1 MGICLIYM
9 TAGSEG
15 EAERIGRELVASRL
29 AACVNIIPG
38 MKSIYR
44 WEGELQEDRETVL
57 IAKSTSERLPQLTRR
72 VKALHSYDC
81 PCVVSLP
88 VAGGNQDFIDW
99 IGAATAEDP
108 DEA

>member
-9 TAGSEG
+9 TAGSED
-15 EAERIGRELVASRL
+15 EAERIGRDLVASRL

-38 MKSIYR
+38 MKSVYR
-44 WEGELQEDRETVL
+44 WKGTLQEDRETVL
-57 IAKSTSERLPQLTRR
+57 IAKSSSERLSQLTER
-72 VKALHSYDC
+72 VKTLHSYDC

-99 IGAATAEDP
+99 IGAATTEDP
-108 DEA
+108 GEA